1 MSNPAITPEA
11 FFGEVRKNWGWLL
24 ALGAVSLALGFV
36 GLGYCFAL
44 TLVGVYFFGWLMVI
58 AGAVEFFQAFKCR
71 GWKSVIWQLLI
82 SVLHVGA
89 GIIVIV
95 DPLLASSVLTL
106 FLAAAIL
113 VSGVARIWV
122 ALQHRDHKGWGWM
135 LFGGAVAVGLGA
147 LIALDWPG
155 SSFFVIGL
163 FIAIELIVSGWS
175 LILLALAAR
184 ASGGSSTPISQPA

>member
-1 MSNPAITPEA
+1 MSNPVITPEA
-11 FFGEVRKNWGWLL
+11 FFGEVRKNWGWLV
-24 ALGAVSLALGFV
+24 ALGVVSLVLGIV

-58 AGAVEFFQAFKCR
+58 AGAVELFQAFKCR
-71 GWKSVIWQLLI
+71 GWKSILWQLLI

-106 FLAAAIL
+106 FLAAA
-113 VSGVARIWV
+113 VFVVGAARIWV

-135 LFGGAVAVGLGA
+135 LFGGAVAVALGA
-147 LIALDWPG
+147 MIAAEWPA

-163 FIAIELIVSGWS
+163 FIAIELVVNGWAM
-175 LILLALAAR
+175 ILLALAAR
-184 ASGGSSTPISQPA
+184 TVGGPGTPTDQPA